1 MKLKRLYSESIQN
14 LPDTLKETILK
25 EAPHTR
31 IEGEIPPEWSFL
43 QGSFIDLG
51 FENYMLPQAAKHT
64 IYKSFISDGVAIPN
78 SAYKLRYNRTG
89 VTTIEKISADERLA
103 LLPDDWFEAIL
114 VLGDNNKVTYRGS
127 RVRPDQVGE

>member
-1 MKLKRLYSESIQN
+1 MKLNKLYSESIQS

-51 FENYMLPQAAKHT
+51 FENLQVSQAIKRQ
-64 IYKSFISDGVAIPN
+64 ILNSFIGNGVAVPN
-78 SAYKLRYNRTG
+78 SSYKLRYTRTG
-89 VTTIEKISADERLA
+89 ITVIEKISSNERLV

-114 VLGDNNKVTYRGS
+114 VLGDNNEVTYRGS
-127 RVRPDQVGE
+127 LVRPDQVGE